1 MMYHGMVGEM
11 TRLLSCSYE
20 KGQLLIRTPPFHD
33 ALHRVGTREPCYF
46 VITTPPFHDASHRVG
61 TREPCC
67 STITTPP
74 FYDALHRV
82 GAREPCCFTI
92 KRLRIFTPQP

>member
-33 ALHRVGTREPCYF
+33 ALHRVGTREPC
-46 VITTPPFHDASHRVG
+46 
-61 TREPCC
+61 C

-74 FYDALHRV
+74 FHDALHRV

-92 KRLRIFTPQP
+92 KRLRIFDVNP